1 MENNNKAIE
10 IVDETIKNLEI
21 IAEQQNQ
28 SIREIMDDLKKL
40 ADLLS
45 PRHCAECGKE
55 FEPEHYCKATSA
67 QR

>member
-45 PRHCAECGKE
+45 PRHCAECG
-55 FEPEHYCKATSA
+55 
-67 QR
+67 